1 MDMKTIGMVMVAVVL
16 VFTVYMEVK
25 KRTTIGK
32 LETYLAKGDFESYI
46 KLVDRP
52 LTSILYPKYNVLFL
66 RLNATMALS
75 DAEQTERTIEQM
87 AKLKMNDEQRLALAV
102 KAFSFYVDVED
113 KRKAKEA
120 LKYIEKHGG
129 KEAARVNRR
138 TYDIFLKNRA
148 PIFPRWSMRLRRRLR
163 PTRSCFAS
171 CSPCNMRT
179 RAITRGRLHT
189 VSESSASW
197 MRRLAR
203 TRPRSNSACATA
215 RGAQGLSF
223 ACASAAPKSP

>member
-16 VFTVYMEVK
+16 VFTVYMEIK

-113 KRKAKEA
+113 KHKAKEA

-138 TYDIFLKNRA
+138 TYDIFLKK
-148 PIFPRWSMRLRRRLR
+148 
-163 PTRSCFAS
+163 
-171 CSPCNMRT
+171 
-179 RAITRGRLHT
+179 
-189 VSESSASW
+189 SSAYIPEMEHALEKATPSDEV
-197 MRRLAR
+197 MLCQLLAVQYENKGDHEKAAAYR
-203 TRPRSNSACATA
+203 ERVERVMDATLGKNA
-215 RGAQGLSF
+215 
-223 ACASAAPKSP
+223 AAPE

>member
-1 MDMKTIGMVMVAVVL
+1 MDMKTIGMIMVAVVL

-138 TYDIFLKNRA
+138 TYDIFLKK
-148 PIFPRWSMRLRRRLR
+148 
-163 PTRSCFAS
+163 
-171 CSPCNMRT
+171 
-179 RAITRGRLHT
+179 
-189 VSESSASW
+189 SSAYISE
-197 MRRLAR
+197 MEHALEKATPSDEVMLCQLLAVQYENKGDHER
-203 TRPRSNSACATA
+203 AVAYRERVERVMDATL
-215 RGAQGLSF
+215 GKN
-223 ACASAAPKSP
+223 AAALE

>member
-1 MDMKTIGMVMVAVVL
+1 MDMKTVGMVMVAAAF
-16 VFTVYMEVK
+16 VFTVYIEIK

-32 LETYLAKGDFESYI
+32 LETYLAKGDFESYL

-87 AKLKMNDEQRLALAV
+87 AKLKMSDEQRLALAV
-102 KAFSFYVDVED
+102 KAFNFYVDVED

-129 KEAARVNRR
+129 KEAAGVNRR
-138 TYDIFLKNRA
+138 TYDIFLKK
-148 PIFPRWSMRLRRRLR
+148 
-163 PTRSCFAS
+163 
-171 CSPCNMRT
+171 
-179 RAITRGRLHT
+179 
-189 VSESSASW
+189 SSAYISE
-197 MRRLAR
+197 MEHALEKATPSDEVMLCQLLAVQYENKGDHEKAAAYR
-203 TRPRSNSACATA
+203 ERVERVMDATL
-215 RGAQGLSF
+215 GKN
-223 ACASAAPKSP
+223 ASAPE

>member
-16 VFTVYMEVK
+16 VFTVYMEIK

-129 KEAARVNRR
+129 KETARVNRR
-138 TYDIFLKNRA
+138 TYDIFLKK
-148 PIFPRWSMRLRRRLR
+148 
-163 PTRSCFAS
+163 
-171 CSPCNMRT
+171 
-179 RAITRGRLHT
+179 
-189 VSESSASW
+189 SSAYISE
-197 MRRLAR
+197 MEHALEKATPSDEVMLCQLLAVQYENKGDHER
-203 TRPRSNSACATA
+203 AAAYRERVERVMDATL
-215 RGAQGLSF
+215 GKN
-223 ACASAAPKSP
+223 AAALE

>member
-1 MDMKTIGMVMVAVVL
+1 MDMKTVGMVMLAAAF
-16 VFTVYMEVK
+16 VFTVYIEIK

-32 LETYLAKGDFESYI
+32 LETYLAKGDFESYL

-87 AKLKMNDEQRLALAV
+87 AKLKMSDEQRLALAV
-102 KAFSFYVDVED
+102 KAFNFYVDVED

-129 KEAARVNRR
+129 KEAAGVNRR
-138 TYDIFLKNRA
+138 TYDIFLKK
-148 PIFPRWSMRLRRRLR
+148 
-163 PTRSCFAS
+163 
-171 CSPCNMRT
+171 
-179 RAITRGRLHT
+179 
-189 VSESSASW
+189 SSAYISE
-197 MRRLAR
+197 MEHALEKATPSDEVMLCQLLAVQYENKGDHEKAAAYR
-203 TRPRSNSACATA
+203 ERVERVMDATLGKNA
-215 RGAQGLSF
+215 GA
-223 ACASAAPKSP
+223 PE

>member
-32 LETYLAKGDFESYI
+32 LETYLAKGDFESYL

-120 LKYIEKHGG
+120 LKCIEKHGG

-138 TYDIFLKNRA
+138 TYDIFLKK
-148 PIFPRWSMRLRRRLR
+148 
-163 PTRSCFAS
+163 
-171 CSPCNMRT
+171 
-179 RAITRGRLHT
+179 
-189 VSESSASW
+189 SSAYISE
-197 MRRLAR
+197 MEHALEKATPSDEVMLCQLLAVQYENKGDHEKAAAYR
-203 TRPRSNSACATA
+203 ERVERVMDATLGKNA
-215 RGAQGLSF
+215 
-223 ACASAAPKSP
+223 AAPE

>member
-1 MDMKTIGMVMVAVVL
+1 MDMKTIGMIMVAVVL

-52 LTSILYPKYNVLFL
+52 LMSILYPKYNVLFL

-87 AKLKMNDEQRLALAV
+87 AELKMNDEQRLALAV

-138 TYDIFLKNRA
+138 TYDIFLKK
-148 PIFPRWSMRLRRRLR
+148 
-163 PTRSCFAS
+163 
-171 CSPCNMRT
+171 
-179 RAITRGRLHT
+179 
-189 VSESSASW
+189 SSAYISE
-197 MRRLAR
+197 MEHALEKATPSDEVMLCQLLAVQYENKGDHER
-203 TRPRSNSACATA
+203 AAAYRERVERVMDATL
-215 RGAQGLSF
+215 GKN
-223 ACASAAPKSP
+223 AAALE

>member
-32 LETYLAKGDFESYI
+32 LETYLAKSDFESYI

-52 LTSILYPKYNVLFL
+52 LMSILYPKYNVLFL

-138 TYDIFLKNRA
+138 TYDIFLKK
-148 PIFPRWSMRLRRRLR
+148 
-163 PTRSCFAS
+163 
-171 CSPCNMRT
+171 
-179 RAITRGRLHT
+179 
-189 VSESSASW
+189 SSAYISE
-197 MRRLAR
+197 MEHALEKATPSDEVMLCQLLAVQYENKGDHER
-203 TRPRSNSACATA
+203 AAAYRERVERVMDATL
-215 RGAQGLSF
+215 GKN
-223 ACASAAPKSP
+223 AAALE

>member
-138 TYDIFLKNRA
+138 TYDIFLKK
-148 PIFPRWSMRLRRRLR
+148 
-163 PTRSCFAS
+163 
-171 CSPCNMRT
+171 
-179 RAITRGRLHT
+179 
-189 VSESSASW
+189 SSAYISE
-197 MRRLAR
+197 MEHALEKATPSDEVMLCQLLAVQYENKGDHEKAAAYR
-203 TRPRSNSACATA
+203 ERVERVMDATLGKNA
-215 RGAQGLSF
+215 
-223 ACASAAPKSP
+223 AAPE

>member
-1 MDMKTIGMVMVAVVL
+1 MDMKTIGMVMVAAVL

-138 TYDIFLKNRA
+138 TYDIFLKK
-148 PIFPRWSMRLRRRLR
+148 
-163 PTRSCFAS
+163 
-171 CSPCNMRT
+171 
-179 RAITRGRLHT
+179 
-189 VSESSASW
+189 SSAYISE
-197 MRRLAR
+197 MEHALEKATPSDEVMLCQLLAVQYENKGDHKKAAAYR
-203 TRPRSNSACATA
+203 ERVERVMDATL
-215 RGAQGLSF
+215 GKN
-223 ACASAAPKSP
+223 AAALE

>member
-1 MDMKTIGMVMVAVVL
+1 MDMKTVGMVMVAAAF
-16 VFTVYMEVK
+16 VFTVYIEVK

-32 LETYLAKGDFESYI
+32 LETYLAKGDFESYL

-87 AKLKMNDEQRLALAV
+87 ARLKMSDEQRLALAV
-102 KAFSFYVDVED
+102 KAFNFYVDVED

-129 KEAARVNRR
+129 KEAAGVNRR
-138 TYDIFLKNRA
+138 TYDIFLKK
-148 PIFPRWSMRLRRRLR
+148 
-163 PTRSCFAS
+163 
-171 CSPCNMRT
+171 
-179 RAITRGRLHT
+179 
-189 VSESSASW
+189 SSAYISE
-197 MRRLAR
+197 MEHALEKATPSDEVMLCQLLAVQYENKGDHEKAAAYR
-203 TRPRSNSACATA
+203 ERVERVMDATLGKNA
-215 RGAQGLSF
+215 GA
-223 ACASAAPKSP
+223 PE

>member
-52 LTSILYPKYNVLFL
+52 LMSILYPKYNVLFL

-138 TYDIFLKNRA
+138 TYDIFLKK
-148 PIFPRWSMRLRRRLR
+148 
-163 PTRSCFAS
+163 
-171 CSPCNMRT
+171 
-179 RAITRGRLHT
+179 
-189 VSESSASW
+189 SSAYISE
-197 MRRLAR
+197 MEHALEKATPSDEVMLCQLLAVQYENKGDHEKAAAYHERAERVMDARLGK
-203 TRPRSNSACATA
+203 N
-215 RGAQGLSF
+215 
-223 ACASAAPKSP
+223 AAALE

>member
-32 LETYLAKGDFESYI
+32 LETYLAKGDFESYL

-52 LTSILYPKYNVLFL
+52 LMSILYPKYNVLFL

-129 KEAARVNRR
+129 KETARVNRR
-138 TYDIFLKNRA
+138 TYDIFLKK
-148 PIFPRWSMRLRRRLR
+148 
-163 PTRSCFAS
+163 
-171 CSPCNMRT
+171 
-179 RAITRGRLHT
+179 
-189 VSESSASW
+189 SSAYISE
-197 MRRLAR
+197 MEHALEKATPSDEVMLCQLLAVQYENKGDHER
-203 TRPRSNSACATA
+203 AAAYRERVERVMDATL
-215 RGAQGLSF
+215 GKN
-223 ACASAAPKSP
+223 AAALE

>member
-138 TYDIFLKNRA
+138 TYDIFLKK
-148 PIFPRWSMRLRRRLR
+148 
-163 PTRSCFAS
+163 
-171 CSPCNMRT
+171 
-179 RAITRGRLHT
+179 
-189 VSESSASW
+189 SSAYISE
-197 MRRLAR
+197 MEHALEKATPSDEVMLCQLLAVQYENKGDHKKAAAYHER
-203 TRPRSNSACATA
+203 AERVMDATL
-215 RGAQGLSF
+215 GKN
-223 ACASAAPKSP
+223 AAALE

>member
-1 MDMKTIGMVMVAVVL
+1 MKTIGMVMVAVVL
-16 VFTVYMEVK
+16 VFTVYMEIK

-138 TYDIFLKNRA
+138 TYDIFLKK
-148 PIFPRWSMRLRRRLR
+148 
-163 PTRSCFAS
+163 
-171 CSPCNMRT
+171 
-179 RAITRGRLHT
+179 
-189 VSESSASW
+189 SSAYISE
-197 MRRLAR
+197 MEHALEK
-203 TRPRSNSACATA
+203 
-215 RGAQGLSF
+215 
-223 ACASAAPKSP
+223 AAPSDEVMLCQLLAVQYENKGDHKKAAAYRERVERVMDATLGKNAAALE

>member
-52 LTSILYPKYNVLFL
+52 LMSILYPKYNVLFL

-138 TYDIFLKNRA
+138 TYDIFLKK
-148 PIFPRWSMRLRRRLR
+148 
-163 PTRSCFAS
+163 
-171 CSPCNMRT
+171 
-179 RAITRGRLHT
+179 
-189 VSESSASW
+189 SSAYISE
-197 MRRLAR
+197 MEHALEKETPSDEVMLCQLLAVQYENKGDHER
-203 TRPRSNSACATA
+203 AAAYRERVERVMDATL
-215 RGAQGLSF
+215 GKN
-223 ACASAAPKSP
+223 AAALE

>member
-87 AKLKMNDEQRLALAV
+87 ARLKMNDEQRLALAM
-102 KAFSFYVDVED
+102 KAFSFYVDIED

-138 TYDIFLKNRA
+138 TYDIFLKK
-148 PIFPRWSMRLRRRLR
+148 
-163 PTRSCFAS
+163 
-171 CSPCNMRT
+171 
-179 RAITRGRLHT
+179 
-189 VSESSASW
+189 SSAYISE
-197 MRRLAR
+197 MEHALEKATPSDEVMLCQLLAVQYENKGDHEKAAAYR
-203 TRPRSNSACATA
+203 ERVERVMDATL
-215 RGAQGLSF
+215 GKN
-223 ACASAAPKSP
+223 AAALE

>member
-32 LETYLAKGDFESYI
+32 LETYLAKGDFESYL

-138 TYDIFLKNRA
+138 TYDIFLKK
-148 PIFPRWSMRLRRRLR
+148 
-163 PTRSCFAS
+163 
-171 CSPCNMRT
+171 
-179 RAITRGRLHT
+179 
-189 VSESSASW
+189 SSAYISE
-197 MRRLAR
+197 MEHALEK
-203 TRPRSNSACATA
+203 
-215 RGAQGLSF
+215 
-223 ACASAAPKSP
+223 AAPSDEVMLCQLLAVQYENKGDHEKAAAYRERVERVMDATLGKNAGAPE

>member
-46 KLVDRP
+46 KLVDRS

-102 KAFSFYVDVED
+102 KAFNFYVDVED

-129 KEAARVNRR
+129 KEAARLNRR
-138 TYDIFLKNRA
+138 TYDIFLKK
-148 PIFPRWSMRLRRRLR
+148 
-163 PTRSCFAS
+163 
-171 CSPCNMRT
+171 
-179 RAITRGRLHT
+179 
-189 VSESSASW
+189 SSAYIPEMEHALEKATPSDEV
-197 MRRLAR
+197 MLCQLLAVQYENKGDHER
-203 TRPRSNSACATA
+203 AAAYRERVERVMDATL
-215 RGAQGLSF
+215 GKN
-223 ACASAAPKSP
+223 AAALE

>member
-138 TYDIFLKNRA
+138 TYDIFLKK
-148 PIFPRWSMRLRRRLR
+148 
-163 PTRSCFAS
+163 
-171 CSPCNMRT
+171 
-179 RAITRGRLHT
+179 
-189 VSESSASW
+189 SSAYIPEMEHALEKATPSDEV
-197 MRRLAR
+197 MLCQLLAVQYENKGDHER
-203 TRPRSNSACATA
+203 AAAYRERVERVMDATL
-215 RGAQGLSF
+215 GKN
-223 ACASAAPKSP
+223 AAALE

>member
-32 LETYLAKGDFESYI
+32 LETYLAKGDFESYL

-113 KRKAKEA
+113 KRKAREA

-138 TYDIFLKNRA
+138 TYDIFLKK
-148 PIFPRWSMRLRRRLR
+148 
-163 PTRSCFAS
+163 
-171 CSPCNMRT
+171 
-179 RAITRGRLHT
+179 
-189 VSESSASW
+189 SSAYISE
-197 MRRLAR
+197 MEHALEKATPSDEVMLCQLLAVQYENKGDHER
-203 TRPRSNSACATA
+203 AAAYRERVERVMDATL
-215 RGAQGLSF
+215 GKN
-223 ACASAAPKSP
+223 AAALE

>member
-32 LETYLAKGDFESYI
+32 LETYLAKGDFESYL

-87 AKLKMNDEQRLALAV
+87 ARLKMNDEQRLALAV

-138 TYDIFLKNRA
+138 TYDIFLKK
-148 PIFPRWSMRLRRRLR
+148 
-163 PTRSCFAS
+163 
-171 CSPCNMRT
+171 
-179 RAITRGRLHT
+179 
-189 VSESSASW
+189 SSAYIPE
-197 MRRLAR
+197 MEHALEK
-203 TRPRSNSACATA
+203 
-215 RGAQGLSF
+215 
-223 ACASAAPKSP
+223 AAPSDEVMLCQLLAVQYENKGDHEKAAAYRERVERVMDATLGKNAAALE

>member
-32 LETYLAKGDFESYI
+32 LETYLAKGDFESYL

-138 TYDIFLKNRA
+138 TYDIFLKK
-148 PIFPRWSMRLRRRLR
+148 
-163 PTRSCFAS
+163 
-171 CSPCNMRT
+171 
-179 RAITRGRLHT
+179 
-189 VSESSASW
+189 SSAYISE
-197 MRRLAR
+197 MEHALEKATPSDEVMLCQLLAVQYENKGDHEKAAAYR
-203 TRPRSNSACATA
+203 ERVERVMDATL
-215 RGAQGLSF
+215 GKN
-223 ACASAAPKSP
+223 AAVPE

>member
-1 MDMKTIGMVMVAVVL
+1 MDMKTIGMVMVAAVL

-32 LETYLAKGDFESYI
+32 LETYLAKGDFESYL

-75 DAEQTERTIEQM
+75 DAEQTEQTIEQM

-102 KAFSFYVDVED
+102 KAFNFYVDVED

-129 KEAARVNRR
+129 KEAAHVNRR
-138 TYDIFLKNRA
+138 TYDIFLKKSSAYIPEMEHALEKATPSDEVMLCQLLAVQYENKGDHEKA
-148 PIFPRWSMRLRRRLR
+148 
-163 PTRSCFAS
+163 A
-171 CSPCNMRT
+171 
-179 RAITRGRLHT
+179 AYRGR
-189 VSESSASW
+189 VERV
-197 MRRLAR
+197 MD
-203 TRPRSNSACATA
+203 ATLGKNA
-215 RGAQGLSF
+215 GV
-223 ACASAAPKSP
+223 PE

>member
-1 MDMKTIGMVMVAVVL
+1 MKTIGMVMVAAVL

-25 KRTTIGK
+25 KRTTVGK

-52 LTSILYPKYNVLFL
+52 LMSILYPKYNVLFL

-138 TYDIFLKNRA
+138 TYDIFLKK
-148 PIFPRWSMRLRRRLR
+148 
-163 PTRSCFAS
+163 
-171 CSPCNMRT
+171 
-179 RAITRGRLHT
+179 
-189 VSESSASW
+189 SSAYIPEMEHALEKASPSDEV
-197 MRRLAR
+197 MLCQLLAVQYENKGDHEKAAAYR
-203 TRPRSNSACATA
+203 ERVERVMDATL
-215 RGAQGLSF
+215 GKN
-223 ACASAAPKSP
+223 AAALE

>member
-129 KEAARVNRR
+129 EDTARVNRR
-138 TYDIFLKNRA
+138 TYDIFLKK
-148 PIFPRWSMRLRRRLR
+148 
-163 PTRSCFAS
+163 
-171 CSPCNMRT
+171 
-179 RAITRGRLHT
+179 
-189 VSESSASW
+189 SSAYIGEMEKALESAGA
-197 MRRLAR
+197 MEEVMLCQLIAVQYENRGDHDRAVEYQQRVERVMGDALAKR
-203 TRPRSNSACATA
+203 DE
-215 RGAQGLSF
+215 
-223 ACASAAPKSP
+223 AAA

>member
-1 MDMKTIGMVMVAVVL
+1 MDMKTVGIVMMAAAF
-16 VFTVYMEVK
+16 VFTVYIEVK

-32 LETYLAKGDFESYI
+32 LETYLAKGDFESYL

-87 AKLKMNDEQRLALAV
+87 AKLKMSDEQRLALAV
-102 KAFSFYVDVED
+102 KAFNFYVDVED

-129 KEAARVNRR
+129 KEAAGVNRR
-138 TYDIFLKNRA
+138 TYDIFLKK
-148 PIFPRWSMRLRRRLR
+148 
-163 PTRSCFAS
+163 
-171 CSPCNMRT
+171 
-179 RAITRGRLHT
+179 
-189 VSESSASW
+189 SSAYISE
-197 MRRLAR
+197 MEHALEKATPSDEVMLCQLLAVQYENKGDHEKAAAYR
-203 TRPRSNSACATA
+203 ERVERVMDATLGKNA
-215 RGAQGLSF
+215 GA
-223 ACASAAPKSP
+223 PE

>member
-52 LTSILYPKYNVLFL
+52 LMSILYPKYNVLFL

-138 TYDIFLKNRA
+138 TYDIFLKK
-148 PIFPRWSMRLRRRLR
+148 
-163 PTRSCFAS
+163 
-171 CSPCNMRT
+171 
-179 RAITRGRLHT
+179 
-189 VSESSASW
+189 SSAYISE
-197 MRRLAR
+197 MEHALEKATPSDEVMLCQLLAVQYENKGDHER
-203 TRPRSNSACATA
+203 AAAYRERAERVMDATL
-215 RGAQGLSF
+215 GKN
-223 ACASAAPKSP
+223 AAALE

>member
-138 TYDIFLKNRA
+138 TYDIFLKK
-148 PIFPRWSMRLRRRLR
+148 
-163 PTRSCFAS
+163 
-171 CSPCNMRT
+171 
-179 RAITRGRLHT
+179 
-189 VSESSASW
+189 SSAYISE
-197 MRRLAR
+197 MEHALEK
-203 TRPRSNSACATA
+203 
-215 RGAQGLSF
+215 
-223 ACASAAPKSP
+223 AAPSDEVMLCQLLAVQYENKGDHKKAAAYRERVERVMDATLGKNAAAHE

>member
-102 KAFSFYVDVED
+102 KAFSFYVNVED
-113 KRKAKEA
+113 KRKAREA

-138 TYDIFLKNRA
+138 TYDIFLKK
-148 PIFPRWSMRLRRRLR
+148 
-163 PTRSCFAS
+163 
-171 CSPCNMRT
+171 
-179 RAITRGRLHT
+179 
-189 VSESSASW
+189 SSAYISE
-197 MRRLAR
+197 MEHALEKATPSDEVMLCQLLAVQYENKGDHEKAAAYR
-203 TRPRSNSACATA
+203 ERVERVMDATL
-215 RGAQGLSF
+215 GKN
-223 ACASAAPKSP
+223 AAALE

>member
-138 TYDIFLKNRA
+138 TYDIFLKK
-148 PIFPRWSMRLRRRLR
+148 
-163 PTRSCFAS
+163 
-171 CSPCNMRT
+171 
-179 RAITRGRLHT
+179 
-189 VSESSASW
+189 SSAYISE
-197 MRRLAR
+197 MEHALEK
-203 TRPRSNSACATA
+203 
-215 RGAQGLSF
+215 
-223 ACASAAPKSP
+223 AAPSDEVMLCQLLAVQYENKGDHKKAAAYRERVERVMDATLGKNAAAFE

>member
-52 LTSILYPKYNVLFL
+52 LMSILYPKYNVLFL

-87 AKLKMNDEQRLALAV
+87 AELKMNDEQRLALAV

-113 KRKAKEA
+113 KRKATEA

-138 TYDIFLKNRA
+138 TYDIFLKK
-148 PIFPRWSMRLRRRLR
+148 
-163 PTRSCFAS
+163 
-171 CSPCNMRT
+171 
-179 RAITRGRLHT
+179 
-189 VSESSASW
+189 SSAYISE
-197 MRRLAR
+197 MEHALEK
-203 TRPRSNSACATA
+203 
-215 RGAQGLSF
+215 
-223 ACASAAPKSP
+223 AAPSDEVMLCQLLAVQYENKGDHERAAAYRERVERVMDATLGKNAAALE

>member
-1 MDMKTIGMVMVAVVL
+1 MDMKTVGMVMVAAAF
-16 VFTVYMEVK
+16 VFTVYIEVK

-32 LETYLAKGDFESYI
+32 LETYLAKGDFESYL

-87 AKLKMNDEQRLALAV
+87 AKLKMSDEQRLALAV
-102 KAFSFYVDVED
+102 KAFNFYVDVED

-129 KEAARVNRR
+129 KEAAGVNRR
-138 TYDIFLKNRA
+138 TYDIFLKK
-148 PIFPRWSMRLRRRLR
+148 
-163 PTRSCFAS
+163 
-171 CSPCNMRT
+171 
-179 RAITRGRLHT
+179 
-189 VSESSASW
+189 SSAYISE
-197 MRRLAR
+197 MEHALEKATPSDEVMLCQLLAVQYENKGDHEKAAAYR
-203 TRPRSNSACATA
+203 ERVERVMDATL
-215 RGAQGLSF
+215 GKN
-223 ACASAAPKSP
+223 ASAPE

>member
-138 TYDIFLKNRA
+138 TYDIFLKK
-148 PIFPRWSMRLRRRLR
+148 
-163 PTRSCFAS
+163 
-171 CSPCNMRT
+171 
-179 RAITRGRLHT
+179 
-189 VSESSASW
+189 SSAYISE
-197 MRRLAR
+197 MEHALEKATPSDEVMLCQLLAVQYENKGDHER
-203 TRPRSNSACATA
+203 AASYRERVERVMDATL
-215 RGAQGLSF
+215 GKN
-223 ACASAAPKSP
+223 AAAHE

>member
-1 MDMKTIGMVMVAVVL
+1 MDMKTVGMVMVAAAF
-16 VFTVYMEVK
+16 VFTVYIEVK

-32 LETYLAKGDFESYI
+32 LETYLAKGDFESYL

-87 AKLKMNDEQRLALAV
+87 AKLKMSDEQRLALAV
-102 KAFSFYVDVED
+102 KAFNFYVDVED

-129 KEAARVNRR
+129 KEAAGVNRR
-138 TYDIFLKNRA
+138 TYDIFLKK
-148 PIFPRWSMRLRRRLR
+148 
-163 PTRSCFAS
+163 
-171 CSPCNMRT
+171 
-179 RAITRGRLHT
+179 
-189 VSESSASW
+189 SSAYISE
-197 MRRLAR
+197 MEHALEKVTPSDEVMLCQLLAVQYENKGDHEKAAAYR
-203 TRPRSNSACATA
+203 ERVERVMDATLGKNA
-215 RGAQGLSF
+215 GA
-223 ACASAAPKSP
+223 PE

>member
-1 MDMKTIGMVMVAVVL
+1 MDMKTIGMVMVAAVL

-32 LETYLAKGDFESYI
+32 LETYLAKGDFESYL

-52 LTSILYPKYNVLFL
+52 LTSVLYPKYNVLFL

-75 DAEQTERTIEQM
+75 DAEQTEQTIEQM

-102 KAFSFYVDVED
+102 KAFNFYVDVED

-129 KEAARVNRR
+129 KEAARVNRC
-138 TYDIFLKNRA
+138 TYDIFLKK
-148 PIFPRWSMRLRRRLR
+148 
-163 PTRSCFAS
+163 
-171 CSPCNMRT
+171 
-179 RAITRGRLHT
+179 
-189 VSESSASW
+189 SSAYIPEMEHALEKATPSDEV
-197 MRRLAR
+197 MLCQLLAVQYENKGDHEKAAAYR
-203 TRPRSNSACATA
+203 ERVERVMDATLGKNA
-215 RGAQGLSF
+215 GA
-223 ACASAAPKSP
+223 PE

>member
-1 MDMKTIGMVMVAVVL
+1 MDMKTVGMVMVAAAF
-16 VFTVYMEVK
+16 VFTVYIEVK

-32 LETYLAKGDFESYI
+32 LETYLAKGDFESYL

-87 AKLKMNDEQRLALAV
+87 AKLKMSDEQRLALAV
-102 KAFSFYVDVED
+102 KAFNFYVDVED

-129 KEAARVNRR
+129 KEAAGVNRR
-138 TYDIFLKNRA
+138 TYDIFLKK
-148 PIFPRWSMRLRRRLR
+148 
-163 PTRSCFAS
+163 
-171 CSPCNMRT
+171 
-179 RAITRGRLHT
+179 
-189 VSESSASW
+189 SSAYISE
-197 MRRLAR
+197 MEHALEKATPSDEVMLCQLLAVQYENKGDHEKAAAYR
-203 TRPRSNSACATA
+203 ERVERVMDATLGKNA
-215 RGAQGLSF
+215 GA
-223 ACASAAPKSP
+223 PE

>member
-1 MDMKTIGMVMVAVVL
+1 MDMKTVGMVMVAAAF
-16 VFTVYMEVK
+16 VFTVYIEVK

-32 LETYLAKGDFESYI
+32 LETYLAKGDFESYL

-102 KAFSFYVDVED
+102 KAFNFYVDVED
-113 KRKAKEA
+113 KRKAREA
-120 LKYIEKHGG
+120 LEYIEKHGG

-138 TYDIFLKNRA
+138 TYDIFLKK
-148 PIFPRWSMRLRRRLR
+148 
-163 PTRSCFAS
+163 
-171 CSPCNMRT
+171 
-179 RAITRGRLHT
+179 
-189 VSESSASW
+189 SSAYISE
-197 MRRLAR
+197 MEHALEKATPSDEVMLCQLLAVQYENKGDHER
-203 TRPRSNSACATA
+203 AAAYRERVERVMDATL
-215 RGAQGLSF
+215 GKN
-223 ACASAAPKSP
+223 AAALE

>member
-1 MDMKTIGMVMVAVVL
+1 MDMKTIGMVMVAAVL

-138 TYDIFLKNRA
+138 TYDIFLKK
-148 PIFPRWSMRLRRRLR
+148 
-163 PTRSCFAS
+163 
-171 CSPCNMRT
+171 
-179 RAITRGRLHT
+179 
-189 VSESSASW
+189 SSAYISE
-197 MRRLAR
+197 MEHALEKATPSDEVMLCQLLAVQYENKGDHER
-203 TRPRSNSACATA
+203 AAAYRERVERVMDATL
-215 RGAQGLSF
+215 GKN
-223 ACASAAPKSP
+223 AAAHE